1 MKPSAAESEI
11 DRIERELDAKNSP
24 SGQPP
29 ARQAQSGGDGGD
41 GSRKNQSM
49 DAVLIGVVFLLGIGA
64 TFAFGERLTPTQQQ
78 HQLSSAAVGAAVG
91 LAVGYAVGRL
101 RP

>member
-1 MKPSAAESEI
+1 MKPSAAEREI

-64 TFAFGERLTPTQQQ
+64 TFALGERLTPTQRT
-78 HQLSSAAVGAAVG
+78 QLSSAAVGAAVG
-91 LAVGYAVGRL
+91 LAVGYGVGRL

>member
-1 MKPSAAESEI
+1 MKSSAAEREI
-11 DRIERELDAKNSP
+11 ERIERELDAKNSP

-29 ARQAQSGGDGGD
+29 ARPAQSGGDGGD
-41 GSRKNQSM
+41 GTKKNQSM

-64 TFAFGERLTPTQQQ
+64 TFALGERLTPTQRT
-78 HQLSSAAVGAAVG
+78 QLSSAAVGAAVG
-91 LAVGYAVGRL
+91 LAVGYGVGRL